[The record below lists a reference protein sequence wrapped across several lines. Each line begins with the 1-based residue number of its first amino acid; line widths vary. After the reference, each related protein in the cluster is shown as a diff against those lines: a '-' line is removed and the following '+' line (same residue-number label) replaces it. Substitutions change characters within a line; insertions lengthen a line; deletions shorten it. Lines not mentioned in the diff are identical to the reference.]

1 MTMQTVYQLV
11 LSATIFTV
19 LLTGG
24 VLSPRVA
31 TAATYYVTTT
41 GSDSNPC
48 SQSRP
53 CRTIAQGMNVL
64 RAGDT
69 LYIHEGTYAESIGS
83 SAPVPSGT
91 SWSNAVII
99 AGYPGE
105 TVILNG
111 HYAGISLNDGTSVS
125 YVVFD
130 NLIIDASGGNS
141 GLFIG
146 CDSHHIQFMNGEIK
160 NSPDGVLV
168 FGCGSYVEILDSKIH
183 GAHGAPLENYGFY
196 WLGHDSVFDG
206 NEVYDN
212 GGYAYHIYNTGAN
225 NVSNNIIR
233 NNIIHGNGFHG
244 GNGAGGIILSS
255 GSNNQADNNIVY
267 GNYSGIN
274 IDYTNGEANNQV
286 SNNTI
291 YGNTYS
297 GIHIGAGAL
306 NTIVQ
311 NNIVYQNGID
321 IIDDGVGTI
330 LIDHLIDHLTTTP

>member
-1 MTMQTVYQLV
+1 MRMTMQTVYQLA
-11 LSATIFTV
+11 LSATICTV

-53 CRTIAQGMNVL
+53 CRTIAQGMSVL

-69 LYIHEGTYAESIGS
+69 LYIREGTYAESIGS

-91 SWSNAVII
+91 SWSQAVTI

-111 HYAGISLNDGTSVS
+111 YHAGISLNDGTRVS
-125 YVVFD
+125 YVIFD
-130 NLIIDASGGNS
+130 NLIIDASGGN
-141 GLFIG
+141 GGFFIG
-146 CDSHHIQFMNGEIK
+146 CDSHHIRFINGEIK
-160 NSPDGVLV
+160 NSPDGFLV
-168 FGCGSYVEILDSKIH
+168 FGCGANVEVLDSKIH
-183 GAHGAPLENYGFY
+183 GAFYYGFY
-196 WLGHDSVFDG
+196 WFGRDSIFDG

-233 NNIIHGNGFHG
+233 NNIIHGNGFNG
-244 GNGAGGIILSS
+244 GNGAGGVILSS
-255 GSNNQADNNIVY
+255 GSNNRVYNNIVY
-267 GNYSGIN
+267 GNYSGIDV
-274 IDYTNGEANNQV
+274 DYTHGGTNNQV

-291 YGNTYS
+291 YSNTSS

-306 NTIVQ
+306 NTIVE
-311 NNIVYQNGID
+311 NNTVYQNGID
-321 IIDDGVGTI
+321 IIDDGDGTR
-330 LIDHLIDHLTTTP
+330 LIR